1 MNNMISE
8 ALALGFSGAAI
19 IGTDELV
26 YVPEY
31 RKYCEEN
38 LCGNSGKLP
47 VCPPACGTSDQM
59 HERLLM
65 YKNCLVLQSEFLP
78 EEKTMEEFIRGKRLH
93 NELTE
98 KLLDRLKLDDIL
110 VMSSGPWKKNSCMSA
125 YSIDADAMAKACN
138 MICWGNDG
146 IIRYFSSVLFN

>member
-26 YVPEY
+26 YVPEC

-38 LCGNSGKLP
+38 LCGNYGKLP

-78 EEKTMEEFIRGKRLH
+78 QEKTMEEFISGKRLH

-98 KLLDRLKLDDIL
+98 KLLDVRFHMK
-110 VMSSGPWKKNSCMSA
+110 SKNA
-125 YSIDADAMAKACN
+125 AAA
-138 MICWGNDG
+138 
-146 IIRYFSSVLFN
+146 

>member
-38 LCGNSGKLP
+38 LCGNYGKLP

-78 EEKTMEEFIRGKRLH
+78 QEKTMEEFIPVSYTH
-93 NELTE
+93 LT
-98 KLLDRLKLDDIL
+98 L
-110 VMSSGPWKKNSCMSA
+110 PT
-125 YSIDADAMAKACN
+125 KA
-138 MICWGNDG
+138 
-146 IIRYFSSVLFN
+146 